1 MYLPDLHF
9 VKVGKG
15 RMALY
20 HRPRHVDFQL
30 LRKMGCTHVVT
41 LLKESEGAPKIG
53 TSAQNSGLIWVW
65 LPVPNGDRPVGE
77 VHQRLMEALPHLSQL
92 LDEGASLLIHCS
104 AGIHRTGTV
113 AYGLLRWRGESRKKS
128 LQLIGQMRMVT
139 LNEVGE
145 KRLRWG
151 DTIASNIPEPK
162 TPWIQVLQ
170 ESFSQ
175 FWLKTF
181 KKHE

>member
-1 MYLPDLHF
+1 MQLPDIHF

-20 HRPRHVDFQL
+20 HRPRGVDFQL

-41 LLKESEGAPKIG
+41 LLKESEGALKVG
-53 TSAQNSGLIWVW
+53 AMAQNAGLTWIW

-77 VHQRLMEALPHLSQL
+77 IHQRLTEELPRLSQL
-92 LDEGASLLIHCS
+92 LDDGSSLLIHCS

-113 AYGLLRWRGESRKKS
+113 AYGLLRWRGETRENS
-128 LQLIGQMRMVT
+128 LKLIGRMRMVT
-139 LNEVGE
+139 LDGVGE

-151 DTIASNIPEPK
+151 DAIARDVPKIPWMQSFRES
-162 TPWIQVLQ
+162 VLQ
-170 ESFSQ
+170 LWQ
-175 FWLKTF
+175 KTF
-181 KKHE
+181 K